1 MTMSRKKSAKQEELA
16 IRVLKVA
23 KCPSNS
29 GKATLTYQIGCD
41 DQSAIYMRVTGNS
54 SSGYFN
60 RDWKA
65 YTAIREA
72 LDKEGKDTPVTS
84 HALTDLYKFQS
95 TNSPAFLFAAL
106 KAEGLVAVSKVKP
119 RAYDKVSD
127 AAFLAGVRKLMAA
140 DKAVSSAG
148 KARGGK
154 NNKGEIIA
162 TPPEPLAG
170 AVVQEPVPS
179 AETPATKP
187 LFDLT
192 DAPDNKPA
200 PTISKRGRPRK
211 AQPVV
216 DAVVPA
222 EVSQ

>member
-1 MTMSRKKSAKQEELA
+1 MSRKKSAKQEELA

-29 GKATLTYQIGCD
+29 GKTTLTYQIGCD

-60 RDWKA
+60 ADWKA

-84 HALTDLYKFQS
+84 HALTTLYKFQS
-95 TNSPAFLFAAL
+95 TNSPAFLFAAI
-106 KAEGLVAVSKVKP
+106 KAEGLVEPSKVKK

-127 AAFLAGVRKLMAA
+127 VAFLAGVKKLIEGKPAA
-140 DKAVSSAG
+140 ESVPKAKSA
-148 KARGGK
+148 R
-154 NNKGEIIA
+154 NNKA
-162 TPPEPLAG
+162 
-170 AVVQEPVPS
+170 AVVQEPVAS
-179 AETPATKP
+179 EPATKP
-187 LFDLT
+187 LDV
-192 DAPDNKPA
+192 PDSKPSPEA
-200 PTISKRGRPRK
+200 ARRGRPRK
-211 AQPVV
+211 AQPMV
-216 DAVVPA
+216 DAVVPP